1 MDGLALNALDTNAI
15 VVART
20 FISMKKL
27 EIKTYLTITQNALA
41 KIYGMKIT

>member
-1 MDGLALNALDTNAI
+1 MDGLALNAQAMNAI

-20 FISMKKL
+20 FISMKKS
-27 EIKTYLTITQNALA
+27 EIKTYSTITQNALA